1 MDLGAENGESLI
13 LSLFYSSDVMQYLF
27 LLFPFLK
34 MIFSLLFYLFPSHYY
49 SYPKMHFYEY
59 IVFIQKIRLFGKHV
73 LEQISNTKGLT
84 SGLEFLCSSDYS
96 LSVIFL
102 GKRHALKLVIEILI

>member
-1 MDLGAENGESLI
+1 MGAENGESLI
-13 LSLFYSSDVMQYLF
+13 LSFFYSSD
-27 LLFPFLK
+27 
-34 MIFSLLFYLFPSHYY
+34 
-49 SYPKMHFYEY
+49 
-59 IVFIQKIRLFGKHV
+59 KIRLFGKHV

-102 GKRHALKLVIEILI
+102 GKRHALKLAFHIRRLSTFLAKQTQSQASPLGESFLYHFSVSMVVEFKFVFEAKFIQVH